1 MEEAEEMDARTTYS
15 AQVASAFHRVAR
27 RVRPF
32 RTLEMVR
39 RDGGGSEGVEQ
50 VSNLRGR
57 GLPARCVCVR
67 LVSQAH
73 HSSFLP
79 SLWIAFPIE
88 PDPFP
93 GAHFASLFPPPTCIA
108 RVPRSPRTEAVPS
121 RSRPPSRGGGTSTR
135 PFLRGSFFSP
145 SETLPPPSPP
155 REFLLTPTETHGS
168 FFSPPPKAEGVSSHP
183 HRKRWEF
190 LLGGSGREGTGW
202 APAWPSWAHVAPPGH
217 GTVHVHRV
225 PTRKGRGDRDRR
237 KQVRSVPPRR
247 RHETQTTR

>member
-1 MEEAEEMDARTTYS
+1 MDARTTYS

-27 RVRPF
+27 RGRPF

-39 RDGGGSEGVEQ
+39 RDGGGSEGVGQ

-73 HSSFLP
+73 HSSFHP

-88 PDPFP
+88 PDPFS

-135 PFLRGSFFSP
+135 PYLRGSFFSP
-145 SETLPPPSPP
+145 SETRPPPSPP
-155 REFLLTPTETHGS
+155 REFLLTPTESHGS
-168 FFSPPPKAEGVSSHP
+168 FFSGVRGGRGPGGRLLGPPGPTSPPPDT
-183 HRKRWEF
+183 
-190 LLGGSGREGTGW
+190 GRSTST
-202 APAWPSWAHVAPPGH
+202 AC
-217 GTVHVHRV
+217 R
-225 PTRKGRGDRDRR
+225 RGRGGEMLTGEGRYGPFLRDDGT
-237 KQVRSVPPRR
+237 KPRPR
-247 RHETQTTR
+247 DEQHPQRICGES